1 MFNGLGGDINFE
13 EVFCQ
18 YRVQGERDQFSLVIM
33 IRELCTC
40 LDSRTRNSIALLV
53 QLPRKR

>member
-13 EVFCQ
+13 EVFFQ
-18 YRVQGERDQFSLVIM
+18 YGVQGERDQFSLVIM

-40 LDSRTRNSIALLV
+40 LTRNSIALPV